1 MESRFVPA
9 YLLTFVNVLGFS
21 LLMPVLPFVVE
32 RYGAPEAVYGLLLSS
47 YSVCQFLGAPWLGR
61 LSDSV
66 GRKPVLLIS
75 QAGTLLAWT
84 VFGAAWFLPD
94 ISLGWV
100 SLPLVVIALARILDG
115 ITGGNN
121 SVTQAY
127 VSDITTHQEKGWIFG
142 TIGGIV
148 GVGMIVGP
156 GLGGF
161 FASTA
166 IGYLGVAICGAVISL
181 ITLLS
186 IQLYLNES
194 LPTEKRKPPERQSIL
209 DSVRLIQRIKR
220 LNPPAII
227 KRIFIV
233 RSLFSSMMA
242 SYIATIALY
251 IIDIFKFDER
261 ELGLF
266 MLAVGFFI
274 SFNQAYVSKRFIA
287 RVGELRTLRI
297 GLLLCVVGC
306 FAITLTNNLW
316 LYIAFYYILNLGISL
331 SIPTFNALIAQN
343 AGDRDTG
350 EIMGIGDSII
360 SLANAIFPVF
370 AAAAYGL
377 LGEHFYHLI
386 ALLPATG
393 FVLSIGLHSARP
405 DRTQAAA

>member
-1 MESRFVPA
+1 MQTRFIPA

-32 RYGAPEAVYGLLLSS
+32 RYGAPEAVYGVLLSS
-47 YSVCQFLGAPWLGR
+47 YSICQFLGAPWLGR

-75 QAGTLLAWT
+75 QAGTLLAWV

-94 ISLGWV
+94 VSIGWL
-100 SLPLVVIALARILDG
+100 SLPLVVIALSRVLDG

-127 VSDITTHQEKGWIFG
+127 VSDITSHQEKGWIFG
-142 TIGGIV
+142 AIGGIV

-161 FASTA
+161 FASSSL
-166 IGYLGVAICGAVISL
+166 GYLGVAICGAVISL
-181 ITLLS
+181 VTLGS
-186 IQLYLNES
+186 IQIHLTES
-194 LPTEKRKPPERQSIL
+194 LPPEKRKPRAKQSL
-209 DSVRLIQRIKR
+209 WSSVLLIRR
-220 LNPPAII
+220 VRELNPPAII
-227 KRIFIV
+227 KRIFVV

-242 SYIATIALY
+242 SYISTIALY
-251 IIDIFKFDER
+251 IIDIFKFDEK

-274 SFNQAYVSKRFIA
+274 SFNQAVVSKRFIKKF
-287 RVGELRTLRI
+287 GELPTMRI
-297 GLLLCVVGC
+297 GLVLCVLGL
-306 FAITLTNNLW
+306 FAITLTDTLW
-316 LYIAFYYILNLGISL
+316 LYIAYYYILNLGISL

-370 AAAAYGL
+370 AAAAYGYM
-377 LGEHFYHLI
+377 GEHFYHLI
-386 ALLPATG
+386 ALLPAIG
-393 FVLSIGLHSARP
+393 IALSLGLTSVGPACAEA
-405 DRTQAAA
+405 TS